1 MGILDLYGMIFSY
14 QQNTEAKLMGTAV
27 KKTISLPPE
36 LAQEVEAMAQAEG
49 VTVSAVIQEAL
60 RQKRAARLK
69 KEFRQIQGFWSRLA
83 KQKGVLNEKD
93 LERIL
98 R

>member
-1 MGILDLYGMIFSY
+1 
-14 QQNTEAKLMGTAV
+14 MGTAV

-49 VTVSAVIQEAL
+49 VTVSAVIQDAL
-60 RQKRAARLK
+60 RQKRADRLK
-69 KEFRQIQGFWSRLA
+69 KEFRKIQGYWSRLA
-83 KQKGVLNEKD
+83 KLKGVLKESD

-98 R
+98 RQ